1 MGQVREVEGLGSD
14 EAVYGGPSGGEGRGW
29 GFGGE
34 RGGGGGGY
42 RGTVVG
48 GLGGAV
54 RELRRKNELGRN
66 ALSYAL
72 RKGAEEEVV
81 MLMLDLVRGRGERA

>member
-1 MGQVREVEGLGSD
+1 MGVW
-14 EAVYGGPSGGEGRGW
+14 W
-29 GFGGE
+29 GK
-34 RGGGGGGY
+34 GGGGGGY